1 MAPATRGQI
10 LTEELTLQAT
20 RTRWFVGVTFEML
33 LATLGAGQGRQTG
46 LLGGPGG
53 HRRAM
58 GKKGSNFR
66 GGTIPLAHPLSL
78 PSSHTAATNQ
88 FSAVILTPKTSG
100 MPATEESRSESMPE
114 PPRTP
119 TVRG

>member
-58 GKKGSNFR
+58 GKKGFNFR
-66 GGTIPLAHPLSL
+66 VGTISTCSSAFSSIIPHCRYQPVLRCNSHPQ
-78 PSSHTAATNQ
+78 NQ
-88 FSAVILTPKTSG
+88 WDA
-100 MPATEESRSESMPE
+100 RD
-114 PPRTP
+114 
-119 TVRG
+119 